1 MPGWNRDFPESN
13 RYDSGMRPLTES
25 ESDHRA
31 SSLPE
36 PEEPVAAAQSDT
48 SWLGSVRTVGLLTLF
63 SRLLGLIRDMGMAAV
78 FGNGPLL
85 DSFTLAFRIPNLCR
99 RLFGEG
105 ALTTAFLPEF
115 VKTQRSDAT
124 QARRLASAVWLV
136 LLLLLSVLVLLGEAF
151 LLWGLSADTTSLSAY
166 QLQVMTAWMLP
177 YVILICLSAQFGAVL
192 NALGDFAVPAFVPVL
207 LNVVWIA
214 ALWWVVPAF
223 ADPWLKMKIVMQ
235 AVLWGGV
242 AQLVVPWWFL
252 YRRGMAFDTGWWRE
266 LQRTRKVFRVML
278 PIVAAM
284 SVSQVNAICDS
295 SLAWWYS
302 QPEQG
307 EWVSPG
313 MASAL
318 YFGQRMYQFPLGV
331 FGIALGT
338 VIFARLAHHVQA
350 GAREQIGQDVRDG
363 LRLVLVIGLPA
374 TLGMMLLAEPLTRA
388 LLERGEFSPAHSR
401 QTAATVMAYASAI
414 WAYLGVTLVQRVFYA
429 LEDTRTPVRIG
440 FVAVFVNVVL
450 NFVLLFVI
458 GGTGLAYATAISAV
472 IQFWILT
479 HLARWRLGIA
489 FGTDFR
495 RFCLQCS
502 LATVGMSLACWGT
515 LQLLRSLRPEISQ
528 MVQLLIPCLVAIGV
542 YAGLLRLMQVP
553 ELELLMHSG
562 SRRRKW

>member
-1 MPGWNRDFPESN
+1 MPGWNRDFPEGN
-13 RYDSGMRPLTES
+13 RYDSGMQPLSES
-25 ESDHRA
+25 ETDRRSEPPSELEEQV
-31 SSLPE
+31 SS
-36 PEEPVAAAQSDT
+36 AQADT

-115 VKTQRSDAT
+115 VKTQRSDAM
-124 QARRLASAVWLV
+124 QARRLASAVWL
-136 LLLLLSVLVLLGEAF
+136 LLLLGLSALVLLGEAF
-151 LLWGLSADTTSLSAY
+151 LLWGLSAETTSVSAY

-192 NALGDFAVPAFVPVL
+192 NALGNFAVPAFVPVL
-207 LNVVWIA
+207 LNTVWIA
-214 ALWWVVPAF
+214 ALWWVVPGYE
-223 ADPWLKMKIVMQ
+223 DPWLKMKIVMQ

-266 LQRTRKVFRVML
+266 LRRTGKVFRVML

-307 EWVSPG
+307 AWVAPG

-401 QTAATVMAYASAI
+401 QTAATVVAYASAI
-414 WAYLGVTLVQRVFYA
+414 WAYLGVVLVQRVFYA
-429 LEDTRTPVRIG
+429 LEDTRTPVRVG
-440 FVAVFVNVVL
+440 FVAVFVNIVL
-450 NFVLLFVI
+450 NFALLFLI
-458 GGTGLAYATAISAV
+458 GGSGLAYATAISAV
-472 IQFWILT
+472 LQFWMLT
-479 HLARWRLGIA
+479 HLARWRLGIT
-489 FGTDFR
+489 FGADFR
-495 RFCLQCS
+495 RFCGQCAW
-502 LATVGMSLACWGT
+502 ATAGMSLACWGT
-515 LQLLRSLRPEISQ
+515 LLLLRSARPEPAQIW
-528 MVQLLIPCLVAIGV
+528 QLLIPCLVAIGV
-542 YAGLLRLMQVP
+542 YAGLLRLLRVP
-553 ELELLMHSG
+553 ELELLIRAG
-562 SRRRKW
+562 NRR